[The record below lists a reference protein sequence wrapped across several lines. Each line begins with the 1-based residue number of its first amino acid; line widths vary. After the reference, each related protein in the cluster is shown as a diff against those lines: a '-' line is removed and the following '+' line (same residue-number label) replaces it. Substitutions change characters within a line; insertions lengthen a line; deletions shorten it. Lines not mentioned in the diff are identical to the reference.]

1 MISIAITGGIGS
13 GKSFVSNLLM
23 KEGIPI
29 YNTDDE
35 AKRLMVTDEG
45 IRQDLIALLG
55 EKAYQDGALN
65 KPLLASYLF
74 SDAGNAA
81 RINAIVHPRVKA
93 DFHRWVQAHR
103 DCGIV
108 GMECA
113 ILFEA
118 GFEDAVD
125 VVVMVYAPE
134 SLRVERAM
142 LRDHATEAQI
152 RARIAAQMNDEDK
165 RDRSDYVV
173 YTDGSL
179 PVDAQLTALIKQIKL
194 ENM

>member
-55 EKAYQDGALN
+55 EEAYLDGALN

-81 RINAIVHPRVKA
+81 RINAIVHPYYR
-93 DFHRWVQAHR
+93 
-103 DCGIV
+103 
-108 GMECA
+108 
-113 ILFEA
+113 
-118 GFEDAVD
+118 
-125 VVVMVYAPE
+125 
-134 SLRVERAM
+134 
-142 LRDHATEAQI
+142 
-152 RARIAAQMNDEDK
+152 
-165 RDRSDYVV
+165 
-173 YTDGSL
+173 
-179 PVDAQLTALIKQIKL
+179 
-194 ENM
+194 